1 MKRLTLLRH
10 AKSGD
15 DGSVARDFDRRL
27 NAKGRRAARAMGR
40 HLRERDVRFDRV
52 VASPAVRVAETLEEL
67 ATGRAAAIDPQW
79 DKAIYLATAH
89 ELLEIV
95 RAMPDEIGSL
105 LLVGHNPG
113 LEELVLC
120 LVPDRDDHGARDKV
134 EEKYPT
140 ASLAE
145 IELPIEHWRDA
156 AAGVAALVGF
166 VRPRDLD
173 PALGPDHT

>member
-15 DGSVARDFDRRL
+15 DGSVTRDFDRRL

-40 HLRERDVRFDRV
+40 YLREKAISFDRV
-52 VASPAVRVAETLEEL
+52 VASPAVRVTETIEEL

-79 DKAIYLATAH
+79 EKGIYLASARD
-89 ELLEIV
+89 LLEIV
-95 RAMPDEIGSL
+95 RHTPDDIESL

-120 LVPDRDDHGARDKV
+120 LVPDRDEDRARDKV

-145 IELPIEHWRDA
+145 IQLAVRCWGDVA
-156 AAGVAALVGF
+156 TGAGSLTSF

-173 PALGPDHT
+173 AALGPDDA